1 MKNNIRDII
10 ESKGLKVTFVI
21 EKVGLARSS
30 FYEIMNGNAVP
41 NLINARKI
49 AEALETNLDE
59 IFPEINF
66 NTEV

>member
-21 EKVGLARSS
+21 EKTGLARSS

-41 NLINARKI
+41 TLINARKI
-49 AEALETNLDE
+49 AEVLETGLDE
-59 IFPEINF
+59 IFPGENF